1 MSLIIE
7 GWGGGT
13 VILGVHEPVIK
24 YRYCQLGRV
33 GLLLTKRRL
42 TRLIDIPLLM
52 RLRAPSSAQKV
63 LLRHTQ

>member
-33 GLLLTKRRL
+33 GLLLTKDDL
-42 TRLIDIPLLM
+42 QDW
-52 RLRAPSSAQKV
+52 
-63 LLRHTQ
+63 